1 MKFSQNGEK
10 MLIQIEGFKESSYL
24 DSAGHPT
31 IGIGHKINA
40 GEYFTTLTESDAVA
54 LMRKDVA
61 PIETF
66 INNYLPKI
74 TQNQFDALVIFIFNI
89 GPPAFLNSSVFR
101 DIKDK
106 KFEEA
111 TKPWAKWINITKKVK
126 DPATGEM
133 VKKLFPVNGLIQRRA
148 IEIGLFNA

>member
-10 MLIQIEGFKESSYL
+10 ILIQIEGFREKSYL

-31 IGIGHKINA
+31 IGIGHKIKP
-40 GEYFTTLTESDAVA
+40 GEYFTTLTESEAVE

-74 TQNQFDALVIFIFNI
+74 TQNQFDALVVFIFNI
-89 GPPAFLNSSVFR
+89 GQTAFLNSSVFS

-111 TKPWAKWINITKKVK
+111 VKPWAKWINITEKVK
-126 DPATGEM
+126 DPKTGELR
-133 VKKLFPVNGLIQRRA
+133 KKLVPVKGLIGRRA